1 MTRQEFIVDLCDFDQ
16 LRDFADT
23 FSYEFDDVYTQE
35 QYDSEIDDRVSEDD
49 LSWQDLRDYL
59 TSLPDGYDFYTRDQ
73 WGDWEGRHSDDIDDL
88 KAAFLNWADG
98 EDDVFDPEE
107 EEEDEEDWE
116 GEADEQEET
125 PEDGEPVP
133 ESEFT
138 MDDLLSIVWGKS
150 AESA

>member
-1 MTRQEFIVDLCDFDQ
+1 MTRQEFIVDICDFDQ

-23 FSYEFDDVYTQE
+23 FNYEFDDVYTQE
-35 QYDSEIDDRVSEDD
+35 QYDSEIDDWVSEDN

-59 TSLPDGYDFYTRDQ
+59 TNLPDGYDFYTRDR

-116 GEADEQEET
+116 GETDEREET
-125 PEDGEPVP
+125 PEDGDPMP

-150 AESA
+150 AES

>member
-1 MTRQEFIVDLCDFDQ
+1 MTRQEFIDDLCDFDQ

-23 FSYEFDDVYTQE
+23 FGYEFEDAYTQE
-35 QYDSEIDDRVSEDD
+35 QYDIEVDNQVREGG
-49 LSWQDLRDYL
+49 LSWQDIRDYL
-59 TSLPDGYDFYTRDQ
+59 RNLPDGYDFYIRDR
-73 WGDWEGRHSDDIDDL
+73 WGDWEGRYSDDIDDL
-88 KAAFLNWADG
+88 KEAFLNWADD

-107 EEEDEEDWE
+107 GDEEDQE
-116 GEADEQEET
+116 EEADEREET
-125 PEDGEPVP
+125 SEDGEPVP